1 MKNWNGF
8 VWFVVIWVSIMT
20 FNFILYYFGYWN

>member
-20 FNFILYYFGYWN
+20 INFILYYFGYWN